1 MKTTEDTAPGHSS
14 REVTPDTA
22 LTEMTGEMTEDRTEM
37 TEGRTEMT
45 EGRTEGARGLPGAV
59 DPPGAGVEVGVG
71 VGSSTTNVMG
81 AMGTTKRVPGPL
93 GVRPLPHFLTGAGEI
108 MTSLTP

>member
-1 MKTTEDTAPGHSS
+1 MKMTEDTAPGHSS

-22 LTEMTGEMTEDRTEM
+22 RTEMTGEMTEDRTEM
-37 TEGRTEMT
+37 TEGRTEGAG
-45 EGRTEGARGLPGAV
+45 GRPGAV
-59 DPPGAGVEVGVG
+59 DPPGVGAEVGVG
-71 VGSSTTNVMG
+71 VFSSTTNVMG
-81 AMGTTKRVPGPL
+81 AMETIKRVPGPL

>member
-1 MKTTEDTAPGHSS
+1 MKMTEDTAPGHSS
-14 REVTPDTA
+14 REVTPDIA
-22 LTEMTGEMTEDRTEM
+22 RTEMTGEMTED
-37 TEGRTEMT
+37 RTEMT

-59 DPPGAGVEVGVG
+59 DPPGVGAAVGVG